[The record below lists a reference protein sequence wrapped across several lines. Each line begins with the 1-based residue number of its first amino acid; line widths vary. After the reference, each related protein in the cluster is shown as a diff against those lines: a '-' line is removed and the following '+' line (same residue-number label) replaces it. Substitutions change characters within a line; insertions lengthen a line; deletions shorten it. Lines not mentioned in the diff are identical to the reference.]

1 MDTTIKNVSTIEQK
15 ENLVNTIPII
25 LIVDEDQD
33 DLQSMSEIISLKFPH
48 SCILCASSVSEAMTT
63 IIESPPVIA
72 LLAIQIDNENGIDLL
87 AWIKIRAPYCQCLMM
102 MPQQDSEKVLQTK
115 THADDFYFKPIE
127 PQAFLESLASHLKKA
142 INESTV
148 RNTNATSGS
157 VFELSN
163 QMMFILDAAG
173 RVEEINKAA
182 LSYFNCSKETAI
194 GIQIFDLPWPRA
206 VIPILH
212 ALTAQT
218 LFAGNAAY
226 EVAADHIRAGVFL
239 DMKMVRY
246 GRDYDTRIFLEA
258 RNLGACSNGKE
269 GVIEALIN
277 DPLTGVLNRSSFFAQ
292 TKRVMELN
300 HKNKGI
306 ALLFIDIDKF
316 KRINDQHGHILGDLV
331 IRDIA
336 KRVLG
341 CIKATDLIGRF
352 SGDEFLVLI
361 SNFNN
366 RKDLEII
373 AERILARISKP
384 INIDGIIINASVSI
398 GITMSSTN
406 ETDLNERIEQADH
419 AMYQAKQNGR
429 NSYFFYN
436 EEVTI

>member
-15 ENLVNTIPII
+15 EYLVNTIPII

-33 DLQSMSEIISLKFPH
+33 DLKSMSEMISLRFPL
-48 SCILCASSVSEAMTT
+48 SRILCASSVNEAMTI

-72 LLAIQIDNENGIDLL
+72 TLAIQVDKQTGIDLP
-87 AWIKIRAPYCQCLMM
+87 AWIKIRAPYCRCLMINT
-102 MPQQDSEKVLQTK
+102 DRDTK
-115 THADDFYFKPIE
+115 KRIQAQIHADGIYFKPIE
-127 PQAFLESLASHLKKA
+127 PYTFLESFSKHLKNA
-142 INESTV
+142 IHQSTSQ
-148 RNTNATSGS
+148 NTKTAPAL

-163 QMMFILDAAG
+163 QMMFILDDAG
-173 RVEEINKAA
+173 RVEEINQAA
-182 LSYFNCSKETAI
+182 LSYFNRSKKSTI
-194 GIQIFDLPWPRA
+194 GIQIFDLPWPGA
-206 VIPILH
+206 VMPILH

-226 EVAADHIRAGVFL
+226 EAAADNIRAGVFL
-239 DMKMVRY
+239 DMRMVRY
-246 GRDYDTRIFLEA
+246 ERDNDTKIFLEV
-258 RNLGACSNGKE
+258 RNLGACSKGKE

-300 HKNKGI
+300 QKNKAI

-361 SNFNN
+361 SDFNN